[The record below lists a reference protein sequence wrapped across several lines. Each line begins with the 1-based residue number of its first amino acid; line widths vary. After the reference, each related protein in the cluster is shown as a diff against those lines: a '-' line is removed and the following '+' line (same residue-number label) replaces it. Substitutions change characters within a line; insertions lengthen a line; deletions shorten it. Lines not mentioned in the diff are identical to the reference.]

1 MKIKKII
8 ASALLLC
15 MVASLTA
22 CGSKEKTPEEEFSDS
37 LNSAYNSIKNWA
49 SSASSELSKSYK
61 YSSNSISSEESS
73 EISTNLKKI
82 DPFKNLK
89 ITYTGSS
96 PYIKASTD
104 STQCDSTVNKYFE
117 FKTLLYIMQTILKKM
132 VFILILILRHMLSM
146 LSQNT

>member
-1 MKIKKII
+1 MKIKKIV

-49 SSASSELSKSYK
+49 SSASSELSKSYN

-89 ITYTGSS
+89 ITYL
-96 PYIKASTD
+96 
-104 STQCDSTVNKYFE
+104 F
-117 FKTLLYIMQTILKKM
+117 
-132 VFILILILRHMLSM
+132 
-146 LSQNT
+146 